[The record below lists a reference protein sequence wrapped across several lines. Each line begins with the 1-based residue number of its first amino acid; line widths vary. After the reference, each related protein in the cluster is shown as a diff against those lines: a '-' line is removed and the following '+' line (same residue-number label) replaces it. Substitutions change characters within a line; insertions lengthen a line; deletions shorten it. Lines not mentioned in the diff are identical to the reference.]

1 MSELNDYI
9 TAFDKLAKRF
19 ANMEG
24 WECRQEKGNA
34 YLHVSKPNWMDENM
48 NGIHLETYIMD
59 GQLQSGY
66 APVCIHCEGGF
77 PKQREFMSVFTDKAR
92 KQIESWPGYTVTVK
106 GPKGCSVC
114 EIMVPIKSTA
124 DKTIN
129 DLASALIKLQTLAP
143 LIDSTIEDVLAK

>member
-19 ANMEG
+19 SEMEG

-34 YLHVSKPNWMDENM
+34 YLHVSKPNWQDENM
-48 NGIHLETYIMD
+48 NGIHLETYVMD
-59 GQLQSGY
+59 DQLQMGY

-77 PKQREFMSVFTDKAR
+77 PKQREFMLFFIEQAR
-92 KQIESWPGYTVTVK
+92 PLIESWLGYEIK

-124 DKTIN
+124 DETID
-129 DLASALIKLQTLAP
+129 DLATELIRLQSLTSM
-143 LIDSTIEDVLAK
+143 IDQTIEDVLAM

>member
-1 MSELNDYI
+1 MASINDYI

-19 ANMEG
+19 SEMEG

-34 YLHVSKPNWMDENM
+34 YLHVSKPNWMDQKM
-48 NGIHLETYIMD
+48 NGIHLETYVMD

-66 APVCIHCEGGF
+66 APVCVHCEGGF
-77 PKQREFMSVFTDKAR
+77 PKQNEFMSIFTERAR
-92 KQIESWPGYTVTVK
+92 VQIESWGYTVK

-124 DKTIN
+124 DETID
-129 DLASALIKLQTLAP
+129 DLATELIRLQSLAP